1 MLRLAVFTCSP
12 SEQVLNRSPCASSH
26 HVVAQLGQRPRQGR
40 LANLQFLLE
49 FFCRCWAIGQVQA
62 NVVAVKWHG
71 VNRKM
76 NR

>member
-1 MLRLAVFTCSP
+1 MGTLVKPPCVVM
-12 SEQVLNRSPCASSH
+12 QQILNRSPCARSH
-26 HVVAQLGQRPRQGR
+26 HVVAQLGQRPRQSG

-49 FFCRCWAIGQVQA
+49 FFCRCRAIGQVQA